1 MIVVAWY
8 PFSALPGN
16 GGILAVK
23 NENHARSY
31 EPTNP
36 GGVGVNR
43 LPSTAERQK

>member
-23 NENHARSY
+23 NENHAKYQRTT
-31 EPTNP
+31 PTATTTA
-36 GGVGVNR
+36 R
-43 LPSTAERQK
+43 LAALPR